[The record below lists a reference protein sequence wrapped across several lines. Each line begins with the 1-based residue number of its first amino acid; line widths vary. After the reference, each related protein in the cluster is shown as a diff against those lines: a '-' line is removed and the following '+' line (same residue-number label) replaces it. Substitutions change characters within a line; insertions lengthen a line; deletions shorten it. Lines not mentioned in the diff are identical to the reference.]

1 MDKVKKI
8 TPVLQMEMTECGA
21 ASLAM
26 ILSYY
31 GKTVTLEELRREC
44 GVSRNGVNAKNIVK
58 AAKFHNLTPRA
69 LRVGIEDVRELKMP
83 AVIHWNMDH
92 FLVLCGFNK
101 KGAVLADPAY
111 GIRTVSEHEFSKSF
125 TGIAIEFT
133 PDADFQKD
141 KGGKAENNY
150 IRSCVKAF
158 LPSTLYFVLLEICA
172 LIGSAAV
179 LFLNSVFIDKI
190 LISGNTS
197 NLRIVLQVI
206 LCAGLITATAMAF
219 DIHIKHR
226 IGRQINIRINSGFI
240 EHLLR
245 LPIEFF
251 AQRSEGDLANRQNTN
266 MEMGENL
273 VRMLA
278 PVPGYIMQII
288 MYFILIVAFD
298 VHIAL
303 VGVVCSAA
311 NVCAMVLSKKKYEMQ
326 MRTHSRDLGALQG
339 DISRAID
346 LTETIKSCGAED
358 AMFVRLTAAG
368 TRAVNT
374 KTGIDKTGEQTRNLF
389 LFLNA
394 LGSGAVLITGVWKIL
409 SGSLTAGIIIAMQSL
424 VASMLEPLGNF
435 VNDGIEMQ
443 TLRSETARTNDV
455 MHYGEDDK
463 FLDDNTEHTKN
474 IDGDISLKD
483 ITFGYN
489 PLDAP
494 FIKNF
499 NLTVKKGG
507 SVAITGGSGSGKSTI
522 AKIIAGLYREDGG
535 TVCFDGTPRNEINHF
550 YFYSKT
556 AVVSQNIR
564 LFEGTVLD
572 NITMWDD
579 SIPYDE
585 VVAAA
590 KAACIHDDIISRK
603 DGYREKVY
611 ENGKNFSG
619 GQRQRIE
626 IARALVK
633 KPSVLIMDEA
643 TSALDTDTE
652 EKVMNNIKALG
663 ITRIIVAHRLS
674 TIMDS
679 DEIIVMNDGEIAERG
694 KHDELMTA
702 NGIYSSLVRSVS

>member
-1 MDKVKKI
+1 
-8 TPVLQMEMTECGA
+8 MEVTECGA

-44 GVSRNGVNAKNIVK
+44 GVSRNGVNAKNIVQ
-58 AAKFHNLTPRA
+58 AAKFHDLTPRA
-69 LRVGIEDVRELKMP
+69 LRVSIEGAREVKLP
-83 AVIHWNMDH
+83 AIIHWNMDH

-111 GIRTVSEHEFSKSF
+111 GIRTVSEEEFSKSF

-133 PDADFQKD
+133 PDADFKKD
-141 KGGKAENNY
+141 KGGKTENNY
-150 IRSCVKAF
+150 IRSCVMAF
-158 LPSTLYFVLLEICA
+158 LPNTLYFVLLEICA

-197 NLRIVLQVI
+197 NLRIILQVI
-206 LCAGLITATAMAF
+206 LCAGLISATAAAF
-219 DIHIKHR
+219 NTHIRYR
-226 IGRQINIRINSGFI
+226 IGRQINMRINSGFMM
-240 EHLLR
+240 HLLR

-273 VRMLA
+273 VSMLA
-278 PVPGYIMQII
+278 PIPGYALQILV
-288 MYFILIVAFD
+288 YFILILAFN

-303 VGVVCSAA
+303 VGVFCAAA
-311 NVCAMVLSKKKYEMQ
+311 NVCAMLLSQRKYEDE
-326 MRTHSRDLGALQG
+326 MRTHIRDLGALQG

-346 LTETIKSCGAED
+346 LAETIKSCGAED

-374 KTGIDKTGEQTRNLF
+374 KTGIDKIGVHTRELF
-389 LFLNA
+389 WFLNA
-394 LGSGAVLITGVWKIL
+394 LGSGAVLITGVWEIL
-409 SGSLTAGIIIAMQSL
+409 SGNLTAGIIIAMQSL
-424 VASMLEPLGNF
+424 VAAMLEPLGNF
-435 VNDGIEMQ
+435 VNNGIAMQ
-443 TLRSETARTNDV
+443 TLKSETARTNDV

-463 FLDDNTEHTKN
+463 FLDDSEEHTKS
-474 IDGDISLKD
+474 IDGDISLTD
-483 ITFGYN
+483 VTFGYN

-494 FIKNF
+494 LIKDF

-507 SVAITGGSGSGKSTI
+507 SVAITGGSGSGKSTV

-535 TVCFDGTPRNEINHF
+535 LVRFDGTPRNEINHF

-579 SIPYDE
+579 TIPYDE

-590 KAACIHDDIISRK
+590 KAACIHEDIISRR

-652 EKVMNNIKALG
+652 EKVMNNIKALK
-663 ITRIIVAHRLS
+663 ITRIVVAHRLS

-679 DEIIVMNDGEIAERG
+679 DEIIVMDNGEIAERG
-694 KHDELMTA
+694 THDELMA
-702 NGIYSSLVRSVS
+702 KNGIYSSLVRSVS